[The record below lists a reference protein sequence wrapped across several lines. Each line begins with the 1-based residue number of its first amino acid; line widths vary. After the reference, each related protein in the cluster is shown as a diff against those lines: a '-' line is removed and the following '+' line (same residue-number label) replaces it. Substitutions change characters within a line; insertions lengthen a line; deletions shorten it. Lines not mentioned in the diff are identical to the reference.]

1 MSPPAASAIPLNV
14 LARLL
19 ELRHAKTDDLNF
31 GLFLSADEPVELAQ
45 RRASELLGDALPQPG
60 RLLAVGVGSGATLAR
75 LKEAGF
81 QATGISP
88 DRGQVEVARARHG
101 DALCVEQARL
111 ADFDRDAGRW
121 QALLFHESAQDLRPV
136 ALFEAAE
143 RLLHDGPSTLLVM
156 GEFALDRRDDTH
168 RGLHALGSFCAL
180 AERQG
185 WGLTKRMDL
194 SQQARPMLDW
204 LSAGLD
210 EHGARLMSDLR
221 VTREQ
226 LAAMAASLK
235 RHQRFY
241 DEGVYGY
248 ALLRFDRSAKPEH
261 RLVETGPAHAPA
273 MRQLFADVFQHEMTP
288 EHWQWK
294 YGDGR
299 GYGVAVL
306 RGDRMIA
313 YYGGVTRA
321 VLCRGEPV
329 LASQSCDVMVDRRAV
344 SGLARLG
351 PMAQVGATYIET
363 QLGWGQPHRIGFGF
377 PNDRHFGVARRLGLY
392 AAVDTVTRASWSP
405 LSGRPGREV
414 AEEVQAADLL
424 PGGRY
429 RAPMNGLWRQ
439 MAESLRDAVVGV
451 RDADWLHHRYFARP
465 GVSYE
470 AFYLRRRWTRRPV
483 GAVVLRRHDAHLEV
497 LDLIGPPSAF
507 ATLIAF
513 ARQRAAN
520 LGLKR
525 IDCWITVS
533 HLHLLSAIDPAAFSA
548 TPLHIVVP
556 TNVHTP
562 GPVDELKDRWFL
574 LAGDADFT

>member
-1 MSPPAASAIPLNV
+1 MSHSTALAFPLNV
-14 LARLL
+14 HARLL
-19 ELRHAKTDDLNF
+19 ELRHGRAEDLHF
-31 GLFLSADEPVELAQ
+31 GLFLSADEPVEQAQ
-45 RRASELLGDALPQPG
+45 RRASDLLGDALPPPG
-60 RLLAVGVGSGATLAR
+60 RLLAVGIGSGAPLAR

-81 QATGISP
+81 EATGISA
-88 DRGQVEVARARHG
+88 DGGQVQAARTRYG
-101 DALCVEQARL
+101 DAIAVEQAHL
-111 ADFDRDAGRW
+111 ADFGRDAGRW

-143 RLLHDGPSTLLVM
+143 RLLHDGPTTLLVM

-168 RGLHALGSFCAL
+168 RGLHTLGSFCAL

-185 WGLTKRMDL
+185 WALTTRMDL
-194 SQQARPMLDW
+194 SQQARPMLGW
-204 LSAGLD
+204 LLEGID
-210 EHGARLMSDLR
+210 EFGAQLISDLH

-248 ALLRFDRSAKPEH
+248 ALLRFDRAARPEH

-273 MRQLFADVFQHEMTP
+273 MRQLFADVFRHDMTP

-306 RGDRMIA
+306 QGDRMIA

-321 VLCRGEPV
+321 VLCRGEPA

-344 SGLARLG
+344 SGLARQG

-405 LSGRPGREV
+405 SSVRPGREV
-414 AEEVQAADLL
+414 AVEVRAADLL
-424 PGGRY
+424 PGGRH
-429 RAPMNGLWRQ
+429 RDAVNGLWRQ
-439 MAESLRDAVVGV
+439 MAESLGESVIGV
-451 RDADWLHHRYFARP
+451 RDPDWLHHRYFARP

-470 AFYLRRRWTRRPV
+470 AFYLRRPWTRRPV
-483 GAVVLRRHDAHLEV
+483 GAVVLRRHEGHLEV
-497 LDLIGPPSAF
+497 LDLVGPPAAF
-507 ATLIAF
+507 AALIAF
-513 ARQRAAN
+513 ARQRAAD
-520 LGLKR
+520 LALKR
-525 IDCWITVS
+525 IDCWITAS

-548 TPLHIVVP
+548 TPLHITVP

-562 GPVDELKDRWFL
+562 GPVEELKDRWFL